1 VLPEDTEDMKAY
13 KKKHCF
19 AVAHAH
25 EPYKE
30 QTEESEIINYL
41 LRKVVLMRELPL
53 VKATKNLA
61 FLRDIGTID
70 KQTKKLKS
78 VSTRSQRYQ
87 QRLSQNQNM
96 MHEQSMLTQGFDGS
110 QQDINNTQNRVTFKV
125 KNN

>member
-1 VLPEDTEDMKAY
+1 MLPEDTEDMKAY

-53 VKATKNLA
+53 VKATKNLT
-61 FLRDIGTID
+61 FLKDITTID
-70 KQTKKLKS
+70 KQTKKLKA

-87 QRLSQNQNM
+87 HRLSQC
-96 MHEQSMLTQGFDGS
+96 
-110 QQDINNTQNRVTFKV
+110 
-125 KNN
+125 